1 MFHATEIRADP
12 AMGAARRD
20 WSPIPAEGG
29 ALDGVLAPR
38 GVEVRPQR
46 MLRMM
51 GYRDERPASPA
62 VRRIAEAMAEVAAV
76 AIVPRVYFRSF
87 PIAACDDERLV
98 LSTGAT
104 FRSPAFRK
112 FLSDCSSAVVFVL
125 TLGSRLDSTERN
137 LAAGG
142 NLLESVFLETA
153 GWLAVEETTRLF
165 AAHLA
170 AEAGRHGLEPSR
182 RLAPGYSFRL
192 DGRKVE
198 WRLEDQKEL
207 FALFADAALP
217 VELLDTCAMRPKMSR
232 TGLFG
237 LRPVQSPAP
246 A

>member
-1 MFHATEIRADP
+1 MLQATEITADS
-12 AMGAARRD
+12 AMGAAPD
-20 WSPIPAEGG
+20 DSSPILAGSG
-29 ALDGVLAPR
+29 ALNGVFSPR
-38 GVEVRPQR
+38 AVEIRPQR

-51 GYRDERPASPA
+51 GYRERRPASLA
-62 VRRIAEAMAEVAAV
+62 VERIAAAMAEVAAGAV
-76 AIVPRVYFRSF
+76 APRACFRSF
-87 PIAACDDERLV
+87 PIAACHDDRLV

-104 FRSPAFRK
+104 FRSPAFGK
-112 FLSDCSSAVVFVL
+112 YLSGCSVAVVFVL
-125 TLGSRLDSTERN
+125 TLGGRLDSTERN

-142 NLLESVFLETA
+142 NLLEAVFLETA

-170 AEAGRHGLEPSR
+170 AEAGRYGLEPSR

-198 WRLEDQKEL
+198 WRLEDQKAL
-207 FALFADAALP
+207 FALFAGEALP
-217 VELLDTCAMRPKMSR
+217 VELLDSCAMRPKMSR

-237 LRPVQSPAP
+237 LRPVQSPGP